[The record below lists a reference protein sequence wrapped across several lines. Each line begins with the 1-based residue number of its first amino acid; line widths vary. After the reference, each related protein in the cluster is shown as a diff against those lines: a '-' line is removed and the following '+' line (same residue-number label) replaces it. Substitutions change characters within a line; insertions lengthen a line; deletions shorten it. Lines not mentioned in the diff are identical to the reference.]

1 MNLRTLALSLALA
14 LPAGL
19 AISPDAPLDGARPAA
34 AAVSVLLSLDSLV
47 DASTFVVVATAAEK
61 YSVWEDWPTGR
72 RIVTYTKL
80 SIERAAVGSPGT
92 ELWVR
97 TLGGAVGSIGQA
109 VSGEAKLTVGERSL
123 LFLRKTGVAV
133 VVTSMAQG
141 HFPVVPESPRP
152 ESPKGT
158 RFRLAPSPDAG
169 TLLPRR
175 GPSISAR
182 EQLVGATLDEA
193 LAAVKLVRR
202 GADEKK

>member
-1 MNLRTLALSLALA
+1 MNPRSLAVSLALA

-19 AISPDAPLDGARPAA
+19 VLCPDAPLDGARPAA

-47 DASTFVVVATAAEK
+47 GASTFVVVATAGEK
-61 YSVWEDWPTGR
+61 YSVWEDWPSGR

-80 SIERAAVGSPGT
+80 SIERAVVGSAGT

-97 TLGGAVGSIGQA
+97 TLGGAVGSIGQS
-109 VSGEAKLTVGERSL
+109 VSGEAKLAIGERAL
-123 LFLRKTGVAV
+123 LFLRKTDATV

-141 HFPVVPESPRP
+141 HFPVVPESP
-152 ESPKGT
+152 KAT

-193 LAAVKLVRR
+193 LAAVKQVRR